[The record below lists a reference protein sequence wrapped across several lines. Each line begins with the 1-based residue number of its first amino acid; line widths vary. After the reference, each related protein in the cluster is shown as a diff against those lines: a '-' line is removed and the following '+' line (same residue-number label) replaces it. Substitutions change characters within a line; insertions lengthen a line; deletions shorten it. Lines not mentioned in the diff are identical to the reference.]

1 MELRPISTAAVTLQ
15 TPDKSKPS
23 HAVSMEQQII
33 DKETT

>member
-15 TPDKSKPS
+15 TPDKGKPS
-23 HAVSMEQQII
+23 HAVPMEKQII